1 MPRRI
6 LAAAALLVLA
16 SASFRLD
23 AQSTSAWDEKLRAI
37 PDARAIGD
45 YLKRLTARPH
55 RSAVQLM
62 I

>member
-1 MPRRI
+1 
-6 LAAAALLVLA
+6 LA

-23 AQSTSAWDEKLRAI
+23 AQSPPAWDEKLRAI